1 MIIKTSLSA
10 LFITITFLIQPLI
23 VTSQVHAQIKSCHL
37 TRIGPNAPRDVAY
50 PPGCNSGGGVTGA
63 CGSVVD
69 FAQQINDALNPNDN
83 LTREISSPC
92 GKSTPRAQWASPPQY
107 WCAYT
112 VVDAH
117 NLAGI
122 PGLSGASV
130 IGLHDQMSKN
140 PAYVFADY
148 RTNKEQVIRQIKPG
162 WAFFIEGTFGRH
174 IGGQQ
179 HTGIIKS
186 IRFDERGNGE
196 IVTLESNSGKK
207 SKTWPIANWIVQHG
221 DSRPLV
227 AFGGVK

>member
-1 MIIKTSLSA
+1 MILKTNLSLLLA
-10 LFITITFLIQPLI
+10 VITFFVQPLM
-23 VTSQVHAQIKSCHL
+23 VASQINAQIKACHL
-37 TRIGPNAPRDVAY
+37 TRIGPNAPREVVY
-50 PPGCNSGGGVTGA
+50 PPGCVSTGGVAGS
-63 CGSVVD
+63 CGNVVD

-83 LTREISSPC
+83 LTREISSTC
-92 GKSTPRAQWASPPQY
+92 GKSTPRSAWVDNTY

-112 VVDAH
+112 VVDSH
-117 NLAGI
+117 NIAGI

-140 PAYVFADY
+140 SAYVFADY

-196 IVTLESNSGKK
+196 IVTLESNAGKK
-207 SKTWPIANWIVQHG
+207 SKTWIIANWVVQHG
-221 DSRPLV
+221 DRRPLV
-227 AFGGVK
+227 AFGGIK